1 MLDLLLLVQW
11 HPPFMILAPSCNMH
25 CMLCNPCGRAYLHRS
40 HHPGHV
46 SDNTLDYVP
55 GLGALHVMACVS
67 QTNHIYNAVVMC
79 RLIHTLGQC
88 CDQVMACQTALRDL
102 NWHSYTIEYHTSV
115 SLLCLKWLDQTE
127 HRASFSGSFTSQHG
141 YDFAWQWSEFQQIRK
156 AC

>member
-25 CMLCNPCGRAYLHRS
+25 YILCNPCGCAYLHHS

-55 GLGALHVMACVS
+55 DLGALYVMACVS
-67 QTNHIYNAVVMC
+67 QRNHIYNAVVMC

-88 CDQVMACQTALRDL
+88 CDQVTACQTALRDL
-102 NWHSYTIEYHTSV
+102 HKLTFIHNTISHFSKPAVPQVTRSDRAQ
-115 SLLCLKWLDQTE
+115 SQLLWVFHLTTW
-127 HRASFSGSFTSQHG
+127 
-141 YDFAWQWSEFQQIRK
+141 I
-156 AC
+156 